1 MLQESIILTLL
12 HELKLFLI
20 KMMDTRNNLRRLGID
35 LIDLLDFHNILSPN
49 PERIKRPQNM
59 HIGRCEDTPN
69 LPKLFT

>member
-35 LIDLLDFHNILSPN
+35 LIDLLDFHNILSSN
-49 PERIKRPQNM
+49 PEGIKRPQNM
-59 HIGRCEDTPN
+59 HIGRCEDTP
-69 LPKLFT
+69 